1 MDCFACGY
9 SDTGGDFVRCW
20 QGDREGK
27 RISREESIKG
37 CKYIDCT
44 GEEWRHPIQ
53 IAPAEKGVKG
63 TLYAL
68 CNDHTIWSYA
78 VGAKA
83 WSRIKGIPQRKKG
96 EEVDGAR

>member
-1 MDCFACGY
+1 MNCFDCRH
-9 SDTGGDFVRCW
+9 SDTGGDYVRCW
-20 QGDREGK
+20 DRNGDR
-27 RISREESIKG
+27 ISAEEVTKG
-37 CKYIDCT
+37 CKNIDCT

-78 VGAKA
+78 VGAKT
-83 WSRIKGIPQRKKG
+83 WLRIEEIPQRKKG
-96 EEVDGAR
+96 ED